1 MGFFCSKPKIN
12 DAQKK
17 AAVRATAYNNMIICL
32 RGVISA
38 VRHKKFRNAEGLSK
52 ELTRRIKIL
61 RRNL

>member
-1 MGFFCSKPKIN
+1 MGFFSSRPKVS

-17 AAVRATAYNNMIICL
+17 AAERATAYNNMIICL